1 MFHVSLALTVLL
13 KSHQTDKQSKTA
25 CQQLRNIAYFQYL
38 GNSTRI
44 FIIEIMII
52 KIITLIKRQINI
64 NRIQNELQ

>member
-1 MFHVSLALTVLL
+1 MFHVSLAVTVLL
-13 KSHQTDKQSKTA
+13 KSRQTDKQSKTA

-52 KIITLIKRQINI
+52 KIITLIKGQINI